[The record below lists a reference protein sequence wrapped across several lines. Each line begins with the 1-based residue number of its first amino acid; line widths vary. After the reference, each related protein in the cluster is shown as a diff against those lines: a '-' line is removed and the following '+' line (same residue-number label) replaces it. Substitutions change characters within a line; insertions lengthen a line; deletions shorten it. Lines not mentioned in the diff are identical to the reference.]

1 MNCKICSA
9 LFQEFLEKSLC
20 EELISE
26 VDRHLKKCGQC
37 RSSMHTYSLTIVLSS
52 RADPPCCVPTEKMDE
67 LKKILMERFC
77 TKKTA

>member
-26 VDRHLKKCGQC
+26 VDHHLETCRQC
-37 RSSMHTYSLTIVLSS
+37 RSSIRTYTLTIVLSQK
-52 RADPPCCVPTEKMDE
+52 ADPPCCISDEKLDE
-67 LKKILMERFC
+67 LKKVLLQRFFS
-77 TKKTA
+77 KKTA